1 MENIKVFFID
11 HVFSKCKN
19 LQKINTINIF
29 YSVNPKGNF
38 SIRYQL
44 YYLDFEIWKQ
54 IYREHIDQVDN
65 HNLYVDNIKTT
76 VDEIKES
83 EYYYIELISSGANL
97 YRNINL
103 IPFIKMGD
111 WNNMNEQIL
120 LNSWEE

>member
-44 YYLDFEIWKQ
+44 YYLDFEI
-54 IYREHIDQVDN
+54 
-65 HNLYVDNIKTT
+65 
-76 VDEIKES
+76 
-83 EYYYIELISSGANL
+83 
-97 YRNINL
+97 
-103 IPFIKMGD
+103 
-111 WNNMNEQIL
+111 
-120 LNSWEE
+120 